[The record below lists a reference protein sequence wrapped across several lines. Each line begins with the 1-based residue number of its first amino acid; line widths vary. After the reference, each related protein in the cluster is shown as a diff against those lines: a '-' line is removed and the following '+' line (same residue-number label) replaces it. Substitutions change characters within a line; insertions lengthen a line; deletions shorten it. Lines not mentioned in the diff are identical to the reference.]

1 MRIKTPYENKTG
13 RVFSFLSLLFSF
25 SLGVITPIL
34 PNFVKTFVGTDENT
48 SLFFSALALVVLI
61 SSVTSTLIFK
71 KISRTK
77 MFKLSLLV
85 CGITFVLLP
94 FIGSTWELVA
104 VKFIQSWF
112 VVIVWIA
119 LSLFVFDYT
128 KKQNLGNAEGTYYF
142 FSNIGYLLGP
152 ITGGYAATLL
162 GYEAVFYIAAGA
174 VFLALLYFM
183 HKHLLSKHKD
193 IKTQENKPY
202 TESFTRNITGN
213 TLRFFKNKERAKAY
227 LISLGLNVWFCFKY
241 TYIPLYIAAKGFE
254 SSVTGI
260 VFTAGIVPL
269 ILLEK
274 YAGSYA
280 DKHGYKKPIVFGFL
294 FYSFT
299 LFLAYAMNSPLAT
312 ILLLIIANFGTSIV
326 EPLKDVY
333 VLKNMRKEDEE
344 NFFGVFKTSEPA
356 GYFIAPLIGAAVF
369 MFGSY
374 ELLFLVF
381 ALINLLLAGL
391 LIMKKHASPCES
403 PQE

>member
-1 MRIKTPYENKTG
+1 MRGIRIKTPYKNKKG
-13 RVFSFLSLLFSF
+13 RVFSWISLLFSF
-25 SLGVITPIL
+25 GLGVMTPIL

-61 SSVTSTLIFK
+61 SSVTSTFVFK

-77 MFKLSLLV
+77 MFKLSLLM
-85 CGITFVLLP
+85 CGITFALLP

-112 VVIVWIA
+112 VVIVWIS

-162 GYEAVFYIAAGA
+162 GYETVFYMSAGA
-174 VFLALLYFM
+174 IFLALLYFM
-183 HKHLLSKHKD
+183 HKH

-202 TESFTRNITGN
+202 ADNFTRNIAGN
-213 TLRFFKNKERAKAY
+213 TIRFFKNKERAKAY
-227 LISLGLNVWFCFKY
+227 LISLGLNIWFCFKY
-241 TYIPLYIAAKGFE
+241 TYIPLYIVAKGFE

-294 FYSFT
+294 FYSFA
-299 LFLAYAMNSPLAT
+299 LFLAYAMNSPMAT
-312 ILLLIIANFGTSIV
+312 IFLLIIANIGTSIV

-333 VLKNMRKEDEE
+333 ILKNMRKEDEE

-356 GYFIAPLIGAAVF
+356 GYFIAPLIGAVVF
-369 MFGSY
+369 IFGSY

-391 LIMKKHASPCES
+391 LIIKKHASPCES
-403 PQE
+403 PQG